1 MASSGTAS
9 LGELGC
15 AIRSQRAVGPVALA
29 RCVAWYENV
38 PGFVWFIIMMFS
50 SENLTIGIWFFIIY
64 VYIIYYIY
72 NIYLYIYCL
81 YLIIGA

>member
-15 AIRSQRAVGPVALA
+15 AIRSQRAMGPVALA

-38 PGFVWFIIMMFS
+38 PGFVWFIIRMFS
-50 SENLTIGIWFFIIY
+50 SENLTIVFICIYILFIFNYWGIIGI
-64 VYIIYYIY
+64 
-72 NIYLYIYCL
+72 L
-81 YLIIGA
+81 YLSAK

>member
-50 SENLTIGIWFFIIY
+50 SENLTIGICFFI
-64 VYIIYYIY
+64 YI
-72 NIYLYIYCL
+72 
-81 YLIIGA
+81 